1 MYISQRITRFLLNE
15 TSTLRLTLMLHLSV
29 SLNRFSAMLF
39 DRHTHEILTLRQ
51 VRILF
56 FRIVFNMLKTHV
68 SVKVGGSQ
76 KSEPC

>member
-1 MYISQRITRFLLNE
+1 
-15 TSTLRLTLMLHLSV
+15 
-29 SLNRFSAMLF
+29 MLF

>member
-1 MYISQRITRFLLNE
+1 
-15 TSTLRLTLMLHLSV
+15 
-29 SLNRFSAMLF
+29 MLF

-76 KSEPC
+76 KSEPFECSMRPNAEVSARASAALNRL